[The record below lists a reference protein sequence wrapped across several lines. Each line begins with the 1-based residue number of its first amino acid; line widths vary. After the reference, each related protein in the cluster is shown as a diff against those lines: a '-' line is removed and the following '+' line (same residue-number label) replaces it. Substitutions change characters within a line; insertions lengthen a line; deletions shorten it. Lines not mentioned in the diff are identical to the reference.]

1 MRSKLFSKKCQN
13 TICLFHYVHI
23 CTNGAKAMAG
33 ETASSLVPL
42 AGIKTVVTNCSGKS
56 LILHYH
62 VLTLQNKRQKK
73 HFHLTVSLRKQ

>member
-1 MRSKLFSKKCQN
+1 
-13 TICLFHYVHI
+13 
-23 CTNGAKAMAG
+23 MAG

-73 HFHLTVSLRKQ
+73 TLSLNSVLEEAVKLLILKLLLLNFGP